1 MKNLMWLVTLA
12 VCVVLS
18 GSCGE
23 SIDTLIKKAEQGDAN
38 AQESAS
44 DILDKA
50 YVKAQEEN
58 KNVFVIFHASWCG
71 WCKQMDKNMN
81 DDSCKDLFERN
92 YVITHLVVQESR
104 ENKHLE
110 NPGADEV
117 LKKYKGEKSGI
128 PFWLIFD
135 KDGKLLEDSFN
146 STGQNL
152 GCPATGEEVAEFVS
166 ILKNTSDMKEKE
178 LEIVALK
185 FRIRE

>member
-1 MKNLMWLVTLA
+1 MKRPAFL
-12 VCVVLS
+12 LS
-18 GSCGE
+18 
-23 SIDTLIKKAEQGDAN
+23 LIFVFFAQLLS
-38 AQESAS
+38 AQENAF

-50 YVKAQEEN
+50 FMQAREEN
-58 KNVFVIFHASWCG
+58 KKVFLIFHASWCG
-71 WCKQMDKNMN
+71 WCKRMDSNMN
-81 DDSCKDLFERN
+81 DDSCRDLFARN
-92 YVITHLVVQESR
+92 YVITHLVVQESDK
-104 ENKHLE
+104 NKHLE

-146 STGQNL
+146 SKGQNL

-166 ILKNTSDMKEKE
+166 ILENTSDMTEKE